1 MSMSDDGRLVRIARW
16 LCAVVFGGLVAGVGF
31 LILIQ
36 EAERR
41 GHTSLDFNHTLGAI
55 VLGGDP
61 ASVTGRSALGVI
73 GDPAAPR
80 GLITTMGLAILMMVL
95 HSAIVPLVRRGW
107 LVQGLAL
114 SAMTFLAVGLIY
126 PPFASN
132 HLDESLGAF
141 GSGFGTS
148 TVVSFAVA
156 SLGFGIMGSRC
167 YSLIDNAKWW
177 IPRGQDLENAL
188 EDVDMGGPPSLEL
201 PEQGREDGGVRA

>member
-1 MSMSDDGRLVRIARW
+1 MGMSGDGRVVRVGRW
-16 LCAVVFGGLVAGVGF
+16 LCAVVFGGLVAGVVF
-31 LILIQ
+31 LVLIQ

-61 ASVTGRSALGVI
+61 ASETGRSALGVI

-80 GLITTMGLAILMMVL
+80 GLTTSLGLAILMMAA
-95 HSAIVPLVRRGW
+95 HSAVVVPFVRRGW

-114 SAMTFLAVGLIY
+114 SAVTFLALGLIY

-148 TVVSFAVA
+148 TVVTFAVA

-167 YSLIDNAKWW
+167 YSLIGSAKWW
-177 IPRGQDLENAL
+177 VPRGHDLENAL
-188 EDVDMGGPPSLEL
+188 EDIDMGSPSLEL